1 MKAVVQR
8 VLSANLKVDGK
19 LISGIGRGFVV
30 FLGVGEGDSE
40 EDLNK
45 LMGKISKL
53 RIFEDENGKMNLS
66 IKQVGGEI
74 LLVSQFTL
82 YGDCTHGN
90 RPSFIKAEKPERA
103 NELYM
108 QGKVIFENEGIPVK
122 TGVFGADMKID
133 VLNDGPVTIIMDSK
147 DLKWLKYLTKYINK

>member
-8 VLSANLKVDGK
+8 TLSASLKVDGK
-19 LISGIGRGFVV
+19 LISEIEKGLVV
-30 FLGVGEGDSE
+30 FLGVGQGDNE

-45 LMGKISKL
+45 ICQKISKL

-66 IKQVGGEI
+66 IKEVGGQI

-82 YGDCTHGN
+82 YGDCKHGN
-90 RPSFIKAEKPERA
+90 RPSFIMAEKSDRA
-103 NELYM
+103 NQLYIEA
-108 QGKVIFENEGIPVK
+108 KSLLENENIVVK

-133 VLNDGPVTIIMDSK
+133 ILNDGPVTIILDSK
-147 DLKWLKYLTKYINK
+147 EL